1 MTTLGNRIE
10 NCVFPVDYFYD
21 LDNFTWIKST
31 DEPDD
36 KRNDVRHVLVGIT
49 PVYSYITGRV
59 LKFKTK
65 PVGTDII
72 RNRSLGTI
80 ESLNHFGIIRSP
92 VSGSI
97 VEINQEI
104 INNPKIVNDSPFE
117 RGWIAK
123 IRTNDNLDSLDSIK
137 TIEECKY
144 EIGAQIKKF
153 NVKCFKSF
161 PDFHMFELGTE
172 CSATLAKLD
181 EFMEKNMRIGH
192 VIRLVSDDPTA
203 DLELLRWADQN
214 KQEIVEIVQEKN
226 PVQSSLPNSS
236 NNYLFNIIIKKIKNQ
251 E

>member
-1 MTTLGNRIE
+1 MLDNRIE
-10 NCVFPVDYFYD
+10 NCVFPINYFYD
-21 LDNFTWIKST
+21 LDNFTWIKIT
-31 DEPDD
+31 DKLDD
-36 KRNDVRHVLVGIT
+36 KRNDLNQVLVGIT
-49 PVYSYITGRV
+49 PVYSYITGRI
-59 LKFKTK
+59 LKFKIK

-92 VSGSI
+92 ISGNI

-104 INNPKIVNDSPFE
+104 IDNPKIVNDSPFE

-123 IRTNDNLDSLDSIK
+123 IKTKDNLESLESIK

-144 EIGAQIKKF
+144 EIESQIKKF

-181 EFMEKNMRIGH
+181 EFMVKNMRIGH

-226 PVQSSLPNSS
+226 PVQFSFPNPS
-236 NNYLFNIIIKKIKNQ
+236 NNYLFNIIIKKIKD
-251 E
+251 

>member
-1 MTTLGNRIE
+1 MLDNRIE
-10 NCVFPVDYFYD
+10 NCVFPVNYFYD
-21 LDNFTWIKST
+21 LDNFTWVKSI
-31 DEPDD
+31 EKPDD
-36 KRNDVRHVLVGIT
+36 KKNDVKQVLVGIT
-49 PVYSYITGRV
+49 PVYSYIAGKI

-65 PVGTDII
+65 PVGTEIV
-72 RNRSLGTI
+72 RNKSLGTI

-92 VSGSI
+92 VSGNI

-104 INNPKIVNDSPFE
+104 IDNPKIVNDSPFE

-123 IRTNDNLDSLDSIK
+123 IKTKDNLESLESIR
-137 TIEECKY
+137 TIEECKF
-144 EIGAQIKKF
+144 EIESQIKKF

-181 EFMEKNMRIGH
+181 EFMVKNMRIGH

-203 DLELLRWADQN
+203 DLELLRWANQN
-214 KQEIVEIVQEKN
+214 KQEIIEIVQEKN

-236 NNYLFNIIIKKIKNQ
+236 NNYLFNIIIKKIKD
-251 E
+251 

>member
-1 MTTLGNRIE
+1 MTILDNRIE
-10 NCVFPVDYFYD
+10 NCIFPVNYFYD
-21 LDNFTWIKST
+21 LDNFTWIKSI
-31 DEPDD
+31 DMPDD
-36 KRNDVRHVLVGIT
+36 KKNDVKQVLVGIT
-49 PVYSYITGRV
+49 PVYSYITGRI

-72 RNRSLGTI
+72 RNRSLGTV

-92 VSGSI
+92 ISGNV

-104 INNPKIVNDSPFE
+104 INNPKVVNDSPFE

-123 IRTNDNLDSLDSIK
+123 IKTKDNLESLDSIR
-137 TIEECKY
+137 TIEECKD
-144 EIGAQIKKF
+144 EMVSQIKKF

-161 PDFHMFELGTE
+161 PDFQMFELGTE

-181 EFMEKNMRIGH
+181 EFMIKNMRIGH

-226 PVQSSLPNSS
+226 SEQSSLQNPG
-236 NNYLFNIIIKKIKNQ
+236 NNYLFNIIIKKIKD
-251 E
+251 

>member
-1 MTTLGNRIE
+1 MTMLDNRIE
-10 NCVFPVDYFYD
+10 NCIFPVNYFYD

-31 DEPDD
+31 DKSDD
-36 KRNDVRHVLVGIT
+36 KRNDVKHVLIGIT
-49 PVYSYITGRV
+49 PVYSYITGRI

-65 PVGTDII
+65 PIGTDII

-104 INNPKIVNDSPFE
+104 IHNPKVVNDSPFE

-123 IRTNDNLDSLDSIK
+123 IKTKDDLKSLDSIK
-137 TIEECKY
+137 TIDECKY
-144 EIGAQIKKF
+144 EIESQIKKF
-153 NVKCFKSF
+153 NVKCFKSY
-161 PDFHMFELGTE
+161 PDFHLFELGTE

-181 EFMEKNMRIGH
+181 EFMMKNMRIGH

-214 KQEIVEIVQEKN
+214 KQEIIEIVQEKN
-226 PVQSSLPNSS
+226 PMQSSLPNAS
-236 NNYLFNIIIKKIKNQ
+236 NNYLFNIIIKKIKD
-251 E
+251 

>member
-1 MTTLGNRIE
+1 MLENRIE
-10 NCVFPVDYFYD
+10 NCVFPINYFYD
-21 LDNFTWIKST
+21 LDNFTWIKIT
-31 DEPDD
+31 DKPDD
-36 KRNDVRHVLVGIT
+36 KRNDLNQVLVGIT
-49 PVYSYITGRV
+49 PVYSYITGRI
-59 LKFKTK
+59 LKFKIK

-92 VSGSI
+92 ISGNI

-104 INNPKIVNDSPFE
+104 IDNPKIVNDSPFE

-123 IRTNDNLDSLDSIK
+123 IKTKDNLESLESIK

-144 EIGAQIKKF
+144 EIESQIKKF

-161 PDFHMFELGTE
+161 PDFQMFELGTE

-181 EFMEKNMRIGH
+181 EFIVKNMRIGH

-226 PVQSSLPNSS
+226 PVQFSLPNSS
-236 NNYLFNIIIKKIKNQ
+236 NNYLFNIIIKKIKD
-251 E
+251 

>member
-1 MTTLGNRIE
+1 MLENRIE
-10 NCVFPVDYFYD
+10 NCVFPINYFYD
-21 LDNFTWIKST
+21 LDNFTWIKIT
-31 DEPDD
+31 DKPDD
-36 KRNDVRHVLVGIT
+36 KRNDLNQVLVGIT
-49 PVYSYITGRV
+49 PVYSYITGRI
-59 LKFKTK
+59 LKFKIK

-92 VSGSI
+92 ISGNI

-104 INNPKIVNDSPFE
+104 VDNPKIVNDSPFE

-123 IRTNDNLDSLDSIK
+123 IKTKDNLESLESIK

-144 EIGAQIKKF
+144 EIESQIKKF

-161 PDFHMFELGTE
+161 PDFQMFELGTE

-181 EFMEKNMRIGH
+181 EFIVKNMRIGH

-226 PVQSSLPNSS
+226 PVQFSLPNSS
-236 NNYLFNIIIKKIKNQ
+236 NNYLFNIIIKKIKD
-251 E
+251 

>member
-1 MTTLGNRIE
+1 MLDNRIE
-10 NCVFPVDYFYD
+10 NCVFPGSYFYD
-21 LDNFTWIKST
+21 VDNFTWTKSI
-31 DEPDD
+31 DMSDD
-36 KRNDVRHVLVGIT
+36 KKNDVKQVLVGIT
-49 PVYSYITGRV
+49 PVYSYIAGRI

-65 PVGTDII
+65 PVGTEII
-72 RNRSLGTI
+72 RNRSLGTV

-92 VSGSI
+92 VSGNV

-104 INNPKIVNDSPFE
+104 INNPKIVNDCPFE

-123 IRTNDNLDSLDSIK
+123 IKTRDNIETLDSIR
-137 TIEECKY
+137 TIEECKD
-144 EIGAQIKKF
+144 EMASQIKKF

-161 PDFHMFELGTE
+161 PDFQMFELGTE

-181 EFMEKNMRIGH
+181 EFMLKNMRIGH

-226 PVQSSLPNSS
+226 PVQSSLQNSG
-236 NNYLFNIIIKKIKNQ
+236 NNYLFNIIIKKIKV
-251 E
+251 

>member
-1 MTTLGNRIE
+1 MLENRIE
-10 NCVFPVDYFYD
+10 NCVFPINYFYD
-21 LDNFTWIKST
+21 LDNFTWIKIT
-31 DEPDD
+31 DKPDD
-36 KRNDVRHVLVGIT
+36 KRNDLNQVLVGIT
-49 PVYSYITGRV
+49 PVYSYITGRI
-59 LKFKTK
+59 LKFKIK

-92 VSGSI
+92 ISGNI

-104 INNPKIVNDSPFE
+104 VDNPKIVNDSPFE

-123 IRTNDNLDSLDSIK
+123 IKTKDNLESLESIK

-144 EIGAQIKKF
+144 EIESQIKKF

-161 PDFHMFELGTE
+161 PDFQMFELGTE

-181 EFMEKNMRIGH
+181 EFIVKNMRIGH

-226 PVQSSLPNSS
+226 PVQFSIPNSS
-236 NNYLFNIIIKKIKNQ
+236 NNYLFNIIIKKIRD
-251 E
+251 

>member
-1 MTTLGNRIE
+1 MTILDNRIE
-10 NCVFPVDYFYD
+10 NCIFPVNFFYD
-21 LDNFTWIKST
+21 LDNFTWIKSI
-31 DEPDD
+31 DMPND
-36 KRNDVRHVLVGIT
+36 KKNDVKQVLVGIT
-49 PVYSYITGRV
+49 PVYSYITGRI
-59 LKFKTK
+59 LKFKIK

-72 RNRSLGTI
+72 RNKSLGTV

-92 VSGSI
+92 ISGNV

-104 INNPKIVNDSPFE
+104 INNPKVVNDSPFE

-123 IRTNDNLDSLDSIK
+123 IKTKDNLESLDSIR
-137 TIEECKY
+137 TIEECKD
-144 EIGAQIKKF
+144 EMVSQIKKF

-161 PDFHMFELGTE
+161 PDFQMFELGTE

-181 EFMEKNMRIGH
+181 EFMIKNMRIGH

-226 PVQSSLPNSS
+226 SEQSSLRNPS
-236 NNYLFNIIIKKIKNQ
+236 NNYLFNIIIKKIKD
-251 E
+251 

>member
-1 MTTLGNRIE
+1 MPILDNRIE
-10 NCVFPVDYFYD
+10 NCLFPVNYFYD
-21 LDNFTWIKST
+21 LDNFTWIKSI
-31 DEPDD
+31 DMPDD
-36 KRNDVRHVLVGIT
+36 KKNDVKQVLVGIT
-49 PVYSYITGRV
+49 PVYSYIAGRI
-59 LKFKTK
+59 LKVKTK

-72 RNRSLGTI
+72 RNKSLGTI

-92 VSGSI
+92 ISGNV

-104 INNPKIVNDSPFE
+104 INNPKVVNDSPFE

-123 IRTNDNLDSLDSIK
+123 IKTKDNLESLDSIRP
-137 TIEECKY
+137 IEECKD
-144 EIGAQIKKF
+144 EMVSQIKKF

-161 PDFHMFELGTE
+161 PDFQMFELGTE

-181 EFMEKNMRIGH
+181 EFMIKNMRIGH

-226 PVQSSLPNSS
+226 PEQSLSRNSS
-236 NNYLFNIIIKKIKNQ
+236 TKYLFNIIIKKIKD
-251 E
+251 

>member
-1 MTTLGNRIE
+1 MLENRIE
-10 NCVFPVDYFYD
+10 NCVFPINYFYD
-21 LDNFTWIKST
+21 LDNFTWIKIT
-31 DEPDD
+31 DKPDD
-36 KRNDVRHVLVGIT
+36 KRNDLNQVLVGIT
-49 PVYSYITGRV
+49 PVYSYITGRI
-59 LKFKTK
+59 LKFKIK

-92 VSGSI
+92 ISGNI

-104 INNPKIVNDSPFE
+104 IDNPKIVNDSPFE

-123 IRTNDNLDSLDSIK
+123 IKTKDNLESLESIK
-137 TIEECKY
+137 TIEECRY
-144 EIGAQIKKF
+144 EIESQIKKF
-153 NVKCFKSF
+153 NVKCFKSY

-181 EFMEKNMRIGH
+181 EFMVKNMRIGH

-214 KQEIVEIVQEKN
+214 KQEIIEIVQEKN
-226 PVQSSLPNSS
+226 PVQFSLPNSS
-236 NNYLFNIIIKKIKNQ
+236 NNYLFNIIIKKIRD
-251 E
+251 

>member
-1 MTTLGNRIE
+1 MPILDNRIE
-10 NCVFPVDYFYD
+10 NCLFPVNYFYD
-21 LDNFTWIKST
+21 LDNFTWIKSI
-31 DEPDD
+31 DMPDD
-36 KRNDVRHVLVGIT
+36 IKNDVKQVLVGIT
-49 PVYSYITGRV
+49 PVYSYIAGRI
-59 LKFKTK
+59 LKVKTK

-72 RNRSLGTI
+72 RNKSLGTI

-92 VSGSI
+92 ISGNV

-104 INNPKIVNDSPFE
+104 INNPKVVNDSPFE

-123 IRTNDNLDSLDSIK
+123 IKTKDNLESLDSIRP
-137 TIEECKY
+137 IEECKD
-144 EIGAQIKKF
+144 EMVSQIKKF

-161 PDFHMFELGTE
+161 PDFQMFELGTE

-181 EFMEKNMRIGH
+181 EFMIKNMRIGH

-226 PVQSSLPNSS
+226 PEQSLSRNSS
-236 NNYLFNIIIKKIKNQ
+236 TKYLFNIIIKKIKD
-251 E
+251 

>member
-1 MTTLGNRIE
+1 MTILDNRIE
-10 NCVFPVDYFYD
+10 NCIFPVNYFYD
-21 LDNFTWIKST
+21 LDNFTWIKSI
-31 DEPDD
+31 DMPDD
-36 KRNDVRHVLVGIT
+36 KKNDVKQVLVGIT
-49 PVYSYITGRV
+49 PVYSYITGRI

-72 RNRSLGTI
+72 RNRSLGTV

-92 VSGSI
+92 ISGNV

-104 INNPKIVNDSPFE
+104 INNPKVVNDSPFE

-123 IRTNDNLDSLDSIK
+123 IKTKDNLESLDSIR
-137 TIEECKY
+137 TIEECKD
-144 EIGAQIKKF
+144 EMVSQIKKF

-161 PDFHMFELGTE
+161 PDFQMFELGTE

-181 EFMEKNMRIGH
+181 EFMIKNMRIGH

-226 PVQSSLPNSS
+226 SEQSSLRNPS
-236 NNYLFNIIIKKIKNQ
+236 NNYLFNIIIKKIKD
-251 E
+251 

>member
-1 MTTLGNRIE
+1 MTMLDNRIE
-10 NCVFPVDYFYD
+10 NCVFPVNYFYD
-21 LDNFTWIKST
+21 LDNFTWVKSI
-31 DEPDD
+31 EKPDD
-36 KRNDVRHVLVGIT
+36 NKNEANQVIVGIT
-49 PVYSYITGRV
+49 PVYSYIAGKI

-65 PVGTDII
+65 PIGTEIV
-72 RNRSLGTI
+72 RNKSLGTI

-92 VSGSI
+92 VSGNI

-104 INNPKIVNDSPFE
+104 IDNPKIVNDSPFE
-117 RGWIAK
+117 RGWIARIK
-123 IRTNDNLDSLDSIK
+123 TKDNLESLESIR
-137 TIEECKY
+137 TIEECKF
-144 EIGAQIKKF
+144 EMESQIKKF

-181 EFMEKNMRIGH
+181 EFMVKNMRIGN

-214 KQEIVEIVQEKN
+214 KQEIIEIVQEKN

-236 NNYLFNIIIKKIKNQ
+236 NNYLFNIIIKKIKD
-251 E
+251 

>member
-1 MTTLGNRIE
+1 MLDNRIE
-10 NCVFPVDYFYD
+10 NCVFPINYFYD
-21 LDNFTWIKST
+21 LDNFTWIKIT
-31 DEPDD
+31 DKLDD
-36 KRNDVRHVLVGIT
+36 KRNDLNQVLVGIT
-49 PVYSYITGRV
+49 PVYSYITGRI
-59 LKFKTK
+59 LKFKIK

-72 RNRSLGTI
+72 RNRSLGTV

-92 VSGSI
+92 ISGNI

-104 INNPKIVNDSPFE
+104 IDNPKIVNDSPFE

-123 IRTNDNLDSLDSIK
+123 IKTKDNLESLESIK

-144 EIGAQIKKF
+144 EIESQIKKF

-181 EFMEKNMRIGH
+181 EFMVKNMRIGH

-236 NNYLFNIIIKKIKNQ
+236 NNYLFNIIIKKIKD
-251 E
+251 